1 MPRPDCQSNAG
12 VSSKNLDL
20 CGRSAPSPRC
30 EGKWGRWCIRK
41 TAAPVSHFQL
51 PCLKRKPWPTGENEI
66 PSRHVPWNRRARLKV
81 EGSCPSIPRGGHW
94 VEKAWA
100 LVSCSNAWAFSAWV
114 PSFPRNNNNC
124 CTSAMELMLLCVARE
139 PLPSRTNGL
148 SPDTPTEAVCFWVFG
163 VDRESGSQ
171 AHSSLRLPILTLGA
185 GDFLPAGLR
194 ADPDAPRIGLFNFVL
209 VRSSP
214 TVNNVPALGAWDGDY
229 EDAHG
234 VPGARA

>member
-100 LVSCSNAWAFSAWV
+100 LVSCSKAWAFSLWGTIMFAVSRQWTIVAWRGPGTAPAV
-114 PSFPRNNNNC
+114 
-124 CTSAMELMLLCVARE
+124 
-139 PLPSRTNGL
+139 RTNGL
-148 SPDTPTEAVCFWVFG
+148 SADTPTEAVCFWVFG